1 MNPFDHSLFFW
12 VNGAAG
18 RNSLLDFIGVL
29 LGQYGIYFFAAL
41 MLVLW
46 FVLPRRAADERRHL
60 VYGAAAAVVGLLT
73 NYVISRLVYRPRP
86 FVLYP
91 HQVHLLVQHA
101 PDSSFPSDHATA
113 VFAVATALVGSSK
126 WLSRTFWIV
135 AILIA
140 IARVFIGV
148 HWPTDV
154 LAGLVIGSIASLAV
168 RRAHT
173 FLDPMID
180 WSLRLF
186 RLPTNAERMPDR

>member
-12 VNGAAG
+12 INGFAG
-18 RNSLLDFIGVL
+18 RNSLLDVVGVL
-29 LGQYGIYFFAAL
+29 LGQYGIYFFATL

-46 FVLPRRAADERRHL
+46 FALPRAAIDQRRHL
-60 VYGAAAAVVGLLT
+60 VYGAAAALIGLLV
-73 NYVISRLVYRPRP
+73 NYVISHLVYRPRP

-113 VFAVATALVGSSK
+113 VFAVAAALLGSSK
-126 WLSRTFWIV
+126 WLTRVFWV
-135 AILIA
+135 FAVLIA

-154 LAGLVIGSIASLAV
+154 LAGFVIGPVAALIV
-168 RRAHT
+168 GRAHH
-173 FLDPMID
+173 LVDPVID
-180 WSLRLF
+180 WFLRLF
-186 RLPTNAERMPDR
+186 RLPTGPERIRSR